1 MAEFVFLY
9 RSTQEASREAF
20 SSPERA
26 QQSIAKWRAWM
37 KDLGDKGHLKNAGEP
52 LERGGKVVGGTKK
65 TVTDGPYSETKDV
78 IGGFSIIQAKDLD
91 QAAQLAFGCPI
102 IEAGGSVEVRPVM
115 QLNI

>member
-37 KDLGDKGHLKNAGEP
+37 KDLGDKGYLAT
-52 LERGGKVVGGTKK
+52 R
-65 TVTDGPYSETKDV
+65 DV
-78 IGGFSIIQAKDLD
+78 S
-91 QAAQLAFGCPI
+91 
-102 IEAGGSVEVRPVM
+102 
-115 QLNI
+115 